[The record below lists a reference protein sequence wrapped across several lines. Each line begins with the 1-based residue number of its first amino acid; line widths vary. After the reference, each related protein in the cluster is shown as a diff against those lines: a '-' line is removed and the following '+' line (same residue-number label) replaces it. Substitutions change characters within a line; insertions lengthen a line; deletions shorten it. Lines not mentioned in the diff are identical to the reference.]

1 MLNSLVKL
9 LFAVVLFYGA
19 IFSRDLELKLSL
31 DTTHY
36 LRSQSIWTQVSVCN
50 TSNRIQ
56 EVQPLILDES
66 VAGVHFIVKDNAGK
80 ILLPTNESIT
90 DIFGDKK
97 IKIVPQ
103 DTLTEC
109 FNILDYFCNSGIKRA
124 EPFLKTEHYLTEGK
138 YSVQVWTY
146 TGFDTLYSNSVSV
159 TVTTPSIK
167 EGIVLQELS
176 NAEQLYKHEL
186 GSPEKKSIELFDK
199 ILTKY
204 NWSVYRPQIYSRLIF
219 STYSELRN
227 KQKSFNLVI
236 EFANNHPNNGGAV
249 KEFSN
254 NLSFFI
260 EQGKKNVLEELRNKY
275 PNTKIGKYCKRKL
288 SETK

>member
-1 MLNSLVKL
+1 MNTFIKL
-9 LFAVVLFYGA
+9 QLTFVLFYGT
-19 IFSRDLELKLSL
+19 IFSKDLELKLSL

-36 LRSQSIWTQVSVCN
+36 LRAQSIWSQVSLCN
-50 TSNRIQ
+50 TTNRTQ

-124 EPFLKTEHYLTEGK
+124 ESFLKTEHYLTEGK

-159 TVTTPSIK
+159 IVTTPSLK

-176 NAEQLYKHEL
+176 NAEQLFKREL
-186 GSPEKKSIELFDK
+186 GKPENTSISLFDE
-199 ILTKY
+199 IRQKY
-204 NWSVYRPQIYSRLIF
+204 SWSVYIPQVYRHLIF
-219 STYSELRN
+219 LTHSLLNNSPKASDLA
-227 KQKSFNLVI
+227 L
-236 EFANNHPNNGGAV
+236 EFAKSHPNNSGAV
-249 KEFSN
+249 KVLSN
-254 NLSFFI
+254 RASLFI
-260 EQGKKNVLEELRNKY
+260 EEGKKNVLEELRNKY

-288 SETK
+288 SEIK